1 MAAHLMR
8 AAFFFLRYA
17 GGEARCFTMIAPRI
31 TGGCHRAVQSRRS
44 RPTRL
49 ALRLRA
55 VAPAHPTAS
64 CAPASPPPSRSTRA
78 RGAAP
83 TAGSH
88 RRKPR
93 ICCGCARPIARPM
106 RQADAPGRCT
116 RCPRSAVTRCDRLG
130 SPAAASKAPC
140 APASPPPS
148 RCTPAG
154 GAGPECVR
162 RGSSDASWHLS

>member
-116 RCPRSAVTRCDRLG
+116 RCPRSAVAGCDSPH
-130 SPAAASKAPC
+130 SPAAAAQRALRSGF
-140 APASPPPS
+140 ASAVRS
-148 RCTPAG
+148 TRAG
-154 GAGPECVR
+154 GTA
-162 RGSSDASWHLS
+162 SSHARSSVPIEG